1 MMTDISG
8 SLWEIKYLD
17 IQYLDQILKYNSDP

>member
-17 IQYLDQILKYNSDP
+17 TQYLDQILKYNSDP